1 MQYWYEI
8 ADPDSI
14 DSPALLV
21 YPERIKGNIQLIK
34 GMVDGH
40 CERLRPHVKTN
51 KMIEVCRMMMEEG
64 IEQFKCSTI
73 AEAEMLA
80 LANAKDVLLAY
91 QPVGPKLSRWGKLVQ
106 TYPNTE
112 FSCVLDNAVALDKMG
127 AYAAKEQTR
136 FSVYFDIDLGMG
148 RTGVSRAALAGLCDH
163 IDQYPLLTLKGVH
176 GYDGHI
182 SNPDVSIRKEEADES
197 YRLLNEAATYLEERY
212 GKVMD
217 KVIGG
222 SPSFTSHALRQD
234 VVCSPGTFVFWDWGY
249 RQRIP
254 EQKFDYAAVLMTRV
268 VAVISPTKICI
279 DLGYKAVASDPPLPR
294 VCFLDRDG
302 IEVLFQSEEHMV
314 LSVSDSQEYPIG
326 TVLYAVPT
334 HICPTVN
341 LYEQVYAI
349 GAGAAKEEWT
359 VIARNRKL
367 SI

>member
-1 MQYWYEI
+1 MQQWYEV

-40 CERLRPHVKTN
+40 CERLRPHVKTH

-80 LANAKDVLLAY
+80 LVNAKDVLMAY
-91 QPVGPKLSRWGKLVQ
+91 QPVGPKLSRWGKLVR

-112 FSCVLDNAVALDKMG
+112 FSCVLDNPVALDEMG
-127 AYAAKEQTR
+127 AYAGKEKLR

-148 RTGVSRAALAGLCDH
+148 RTGASLTVLEELCDH
-163 IDQYPLLTLKGVH
+163 IDQHPLLTLKGVH

-182 SNPDVSIRKEEADES
+182 SNPDVSIRKREADES
-197 YRLLNEAATYLEERY
+197 YRILKEAVTYLQRRY
-212 GKVMD
+212 PSPMD
-217 KVIGG
+217 MVIGG
-222 SPSFTSHALRQD
+222 SPSFSSHSLRED

-249 RQRIP
+249 RQRVP
-254 EQKFDYAAVLMTRV
+254 DQKFDYAAVLLTRV
-268 VAVISPTKICI
+268 IAVISPIQICV

-294 VCFLDRDG
+294 VSFLNGDH

-314 LSVSDSQEYPIG
+314 LIVDDSQKYPLG
-326 TVLYAVPT
+326 MVLYAVPT

-341 LYEQVYAI
+341 LYQQVSVI
-349 GAGAAKEEWT
+349 SEGEVKKEWT

>member
-1 MQYWYEI
+1 MQQWYEI
-8 ADPDSI
+8 AEPDSV

-21 YPERIKGNIQLIK
+21 YPDRIKENIQRIK
-34 GMVDGH
+34 SMVDGQ
-40 CERLRPHVKTN
+40 CGRLRPHVKTN

-64 IEQFKCSTI
+64 VEQFKCSTI

-80 LANAKDVLLAY
+80 LANAKDVLMAY
-91 QPVGPKLSRWGKLVQ
+91 QPVGPKLNRWVRLVQ
-106 TYPNTE
+106 AYPNTT
-112 FSCVLDNAVALDKMG
+112 FSCVLDNPSALDQMG
-127 AYAAKEQTR
+127 TYAAKEQLR
-136 FSVYFDIDLGMG
+136 LSVYFDIDLGMG
-148 RTGVSRAALAGLCDH
+148 RTGVSLTNLADLCDH
-163 IDQYPLLTLKGVH
+163 LDHHPLLRLKGVH

-182 SNPDVSIRKEEADES
+182 SNPDVSIRKQEADES
-197 YRLLNEAATYLEERY
+197 YRLLNKAATYLEERY

-222 SPSFTSHALRQD
+222 SPSFTSHALRKD

-249 RQRIP
+249 RQRIA
-254 EQKFDYAAVLMTRV
+254 EQNFDYAAVLMTRV
-268 VAVISPTKICI
+268 VAVISSTKICI

-314 LSVSDSQEYPIG
+314 LSVPDSQQYPIG

-334 HICPTVN
+334 HVCPTVN
-341 LYEQVYAI
+341 LYEQVYVVGK
-349 GAGAAKEEWT
+349 GAVKETWT

-367 SI
+367 NI